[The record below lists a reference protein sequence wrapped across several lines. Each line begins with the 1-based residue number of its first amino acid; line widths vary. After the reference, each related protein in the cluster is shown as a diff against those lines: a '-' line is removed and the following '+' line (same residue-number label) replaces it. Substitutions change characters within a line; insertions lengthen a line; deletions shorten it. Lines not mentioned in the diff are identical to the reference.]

1 MTQRVRMDMADSGP
15 LGDTAHHPA
24 NPMPV
29 DWFALGFSE
38 ALECGKERVTTKE
51 ITPGR
56 TTMRR
61 YRKREK
67 DQTVRLV
74 FEICTALG
82 TSQGTVIRI
91 ADQLRYGTEPV
102 RRCVA
107 QAESDAGYVSDR
119 ECQSALQDALRT
131 RFIEN

>member
-1 MTQRVRMDMADSGP
+1 
-15 LGDTAHHPA
+15 
-24 NPMPV
+24 
-29 DWFALGFSE
+29 
-38 ALECGKERVTTKE
+38 
-51 ITPGR
+51 
-56 TTMRR
+56 MRR

-74 FEICTALG
+74 FEICKALG

-107 QAESDAGYVSDR
+107 QAEVDAGDVSDW
-119 ECQSALQDALRT
+119 ECQLLSRTRSGRVSLRT
-131 RFIEN
+131 GAK